1 MITSNIEAGK
11 LLILGLI
18 FSIVL
23 GACAS
28 QGPFPPPSKQLTQ
41 EQVKQCRDGS
51 SPLCVTK
58 MGKPTQCSCNAK
70 EDLRRII
77 ENPGDD
83 AIFTPTDV
91 RDD

>member
-1 MITSNIEAGK
+1 MIISKIETGK
-11 LLILGLI
+11 LLILMI
-18 FSIVL
+18 VFSIVL

-28 QGPFPPPSKQLTQ
+28 HEPFPKPSKQLTQ

-51 SPLCVTK
+51 SPVCITK

-70 EDLRRII
+70 EDLRSIM
-77 ENPGDD
+77 ESSGDD